1 METLELTIV
10 ENCDYDMV
18 PEDRFGVLEASGNY
32 MGDFATR
39 AEAQQYID
47 EEVYAF
53 EDAQINEDAPV
64 QPSGFYWAGI
74 DTCSDFELAQ
84 YERENHA

>member
-1 METLELTIV
+1 MKTLELTIV

-18 PEDRFGVLEASGNY
+18 PEGRFGVLEASGNY

-53 EDAQINEDAPV
+53 EDAKLCKKW
-64 QPSGFYWAGI
+64 G
-74 DTCSDFELAQ
+74 LA
-84 YERENHA
+84 